1 MGKVSIPNSQSIE
14 NRYES
19 IYKNKEDKEHKDHV
33 NMELFNKYN
42 MNFFKDSFEDAYMKF
57 KEKNPRDAL
66 LKIFP
71 YYTRS
76 KTVELM
82 LSKNISFSK

>member
-1 MGKVSIPNSQSIE
+1 
-14 NRYES
+14 
-19 IYKNKEDKEHKDHV
+19 
-33 NMELFNKYN
+33 MELFNKYN

-76 KTVELM
+76 KTVESM
-82 LSKNISFSK
+82 LSKNIFLKIRKDIKLELVKYLILKILKFL